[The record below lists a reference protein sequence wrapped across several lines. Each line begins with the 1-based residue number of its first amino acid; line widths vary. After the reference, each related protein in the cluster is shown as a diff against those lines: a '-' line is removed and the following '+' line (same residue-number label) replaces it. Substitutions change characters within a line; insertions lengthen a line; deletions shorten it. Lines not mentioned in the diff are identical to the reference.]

1 MQLITNTNTVVSQLS
16 YSEICAVKNLVTA
29 LEGKQSKTLVSGELR
44 HNYDTARS
52 TVVNTLSK
60 LEIAGVIRSKSLG
73 MKGTHIEV
81 LNQEAL
87 SEIAGV

>member
-1 MQLITNTNTVVSQLS
+1 MQLVTNTNTVVSQLS
-16 YSEICAVKNLVTA
+16 HTEYCAVGNLVKA
-29 LEGKQSKTLVSGELR
+29 LNGEKTKTLVSGDLKKDETSR
-44 HNYDTARS
+44 TS
-52 TVVNTLSK
+52 VVNALSK

-87 SEIAGV
+87 YEIAGV